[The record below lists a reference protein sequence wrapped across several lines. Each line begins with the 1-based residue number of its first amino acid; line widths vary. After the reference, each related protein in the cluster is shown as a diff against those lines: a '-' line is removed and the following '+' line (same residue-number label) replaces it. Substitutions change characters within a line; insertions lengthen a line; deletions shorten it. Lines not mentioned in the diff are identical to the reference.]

1 MIKYKVKD
9 AAADLGVSNKE
20 IIEILEKHCG
30 VTKKTMTTLEE
41 SELDVIFDVITKK
54 NKVENFDEYFAAR
67 NNKLDNESKPQQEDK
82 PAKQNAKAD
91 NQKKKTDKNDKKP
104 NNKDAKPASKQEKVE
119 IAQEKS
125 VEESAP
131 RKRRV
136 IDTRATNVDVE
147 RYNQKYDDLASD
159 SSKGRST
166 DNIVKKQKFTNRTQR
181 QKGRRQKRETEQE
194 RLNRIALE
202 RKQKPITVQI
212 PDEIVVS
219 ELALR
224 LKATVAEVVK
234 KAFLMGTMVTATDT
248 IDFDTASLIAM
259 EFHAKV
265 EKEVVV
271 TIEEQIID
279 DSEDDEANL
288 VERAPVVVVMGH
300 VDHGK
305 TTLLD
310 TIRKTNVASG
320 EAGGITQAIGAYQIE
335 YNGKKITFIDTPGHA
350 AFTEMRARG
359 ASITDIVIIIVA
371 ADDGVM
377 PQTKEAIDHAK
388 AAGVPIIVAVNK
400 IDKPTANVERVLTEM
415 SANGIQPE
423 AWGGDTMFVNISAV
437 TGEGIDD
444 LLDRILLLSEM
455 AELKANPNRYAI
467 GTVIESKIDKNSGV
481 ITNILIQN
489 GTLRLGD
496 PIVIGTSAG
505 KVRTLTNDRGE
516 SLVEALPSMPV
527 SITGLSESPSA
538 GDKFMAFESEKK
550 AKKVA
555 EQRKEI
561 EKEKR
566 NKPKGAIS
574 LNDLFSRK
582 EAGEKEIN
590 IILKADV
597 KGSEE
602 AVKNSL
608 LKLDVEGM
616 KINVIRSGIGAI
628 SESDVVLAEA
638 SNAIIIG
645 FNIRPD
651 HKITEIAKDKGI
663 DIRLYDIIY
672 KVVEEMEAA
681 LKGKLE
687 PEYEEKVLGE
697 AEVRKLFKF
706 SKVGTIAGSYV
717 TSGVIKRAKARV
729 IRDGVVVIDSTI
741 GSLAREKDQAKEV
754 KQGLECGIT
763 IENFNDIKEKD
774 IIEAYELVEI
784 KR

>member
-1 MIKYKVKD
+1 MMNVSEYASDVGKTVSEILKLCQK
-9 AAADLGVSNKE
+9 LNIEVSNDE
-20 IIEILEKHCG
+20 DMLSDDDII
-30 VTKKTMTTLEE
+30 M
-41 SELDVIFDVITKK
+41 
-54 NKVENFDEYFAAR
+54 
-67 NNKLDNESKPQQEDK
+67 LDNEIANSDEELEEAEEIEEIMDDF
-82 PAKQNAKAD
+82 AD
-91 NQKKKTDKNDKKP
+91 SYEEELEEITSPVHTQRKEKKVPNKKENNKNDFKEKRKEMYKHKEKLQE
-104 NNKDAKPASKQEKVE
+104 NTASNDEDIIAYKD
-119 IAQEKS
+119 
-125 VEESAP
+125 
-131 RKRRV
+131 
-136 IDTRATNVDVE
+136 NM
-147 RYNQKYDDLASD
+147 
-159 SSKGRST
+159 
-166 DNIVKKQKFTNRTQR
+166 
-181 QKGRRQKRETEQE
+181 
-194 RLNRIALE
+194 
-202 RKQKPITVQI
+202 
-212 PDEIVVS
+212 
-219 ELALR
+219 
-224 LKATVAEVVK
+224 TVAELASSLNVPAASLIK
-234 KAFLMGTMVTATDT
+234 KLMGLGMMININASL
-248 IDFDTASLIAM
+248 DFDTAEILVADYN
-259 EFHAKV
+259 KTLK
-265 EKEVVV
+265 KESTLDETNFEELEIIDREEDLQERPPVV
-271 TIEEQIID
+271 TI
-279 DSEDDEANL
+279 
-288 VERAPVVVVMGH
+288 MGH

-377 PQTKEAIDHAK
+377 PQTKEAMDHAK

-415 SANGIQPE
+415 SANGLQPE
-423 AWGGDTMFVNISAV
+423 AWGGDIMFVNLSAV
-437 TGEGIDD
+437 TGEGIEH
-444 LLDRILLLSEM
+444 LLERILLLSEVS
-455 AELKANPNRYAI
+455 ELKANPNRYAM
-467 GTVIESKIDKNSGV
+467 GTVIESKLDKSSGV
-481 ITNILIQN
+481 VTNLLIQN

-496 PIVIGTSAG
+496 PIVVGTISG
-505 KVRTLTNDRGE
+505 RVRTLKNDKGE
-516 SLVEALPSMPV
+516 NLVEALPSMPV
-527 SITGLSESPSA
+527 SITGLPESPAA

-555 EQRKEI
+555 EQRQEI

-566 NKPKGAIS
+566 NKPKTAIS
-574 LNDLFSRK
+574 LTDLFNRA
-582 EAGEKEIN
+582 EQGEKEIN

-608 LKLDVEGM
+608 LKLDVEGI

-628 SESDVVLAEA
+628 SESDVSLAAA

-651 HKITEIAKDKGI
+651 HKITEVAKDKGI

-681 LKGKLE
+681 LRGKLE
-687 PEYEEKVLGE
+687 PEYEEVVLGE
-697 AEVRKLFKF
+697 AEVRKIFKF

-717 TSGVIKRAKARV
+717 TSGVIKRGSKARI

-741 GSLAREKDQAKEV
+741 ASLAREKDQAKEV

-774 IIEAYELVEI
+774 IIEAYELKEVE
-784 KR
+784 R

>member
-1 MIKYKVKD
+1 MMNVSEYASDVGKTVSEILK
-9 AAADLGVSNKE
+9 LCQRLNIEVSNDE
-20 IIEILEKHCG
+20 DMLSDDDII
-30 VTKKTMTTLEE
+30 M
-41 SELDVIFDVITKK
+41 
-54 NKVENFDEYFAAR
+54 
-67 NNKLDNESKPQQEDK
+67 LDNEIANSNEELEEAEEIEEIIDDF
-82 PAKQNAKAD
+82 AD
-91 NQKKKTDKNDKKP
+91 SYEEELEEITSPVHTQRKEKKVPNKKENNKNDFKEKRKEMYKHKEKLQE
-104 NNKDAKPASKQEKVE
+104 NIASNDEDIIAYKD
-119 IAQEKS
+119 
-125 VEESAP
+125 
-131 RKRRV
+131 
-136 IDTRATNVDVE
+136 NM
-147 RYNQKYDDLASD
+147 
-159 SSKGRST
+159 
-166 DNIVKKQKFTNRTQR
+166 
-181 QKGRRQKRETEQE
+181 
-194 RLNRIALE
+194 
-202 RKQKPITVQI
+202 
-212 PDEIVVS
+212 
-219 ELALR
+219 
-224 LKATVAEVVK
+224 TVAELASNLNVPAASLIK
-234 KAFLMGTMVTATDT
+234 KLMGLGMMININASL
-248 IDFDTASLIAM
+248 DFDTAEILVADYN
-259 EFHAKV
+259 KTLK
-265 EKEVVV
+265 KESTLDETNFEELEIIDREEDLQERPPVV
-271 TIEEQIID
+271 TI
-279 DSEDDEANL
+279 
-288 VERAPVVVVMGH
+288 MGH

-415 SANGIQPE
+415 SANGLQPE
-423 AWGGDTMFVNISAV
+423 AWGGDIMFVNLSAV

-444 LLDRILLLSEM
+444 LLERILLLSEVS
-455 AELKANPNRYAI
+455 ELKANPNRYAM
-467 GTVIESKIDKNSGV
+467 GTVIESKLDKSSGV
-481 ITNILIQN
+481 VTNLLIQN

-496 PIVIGTSAG
+496 PIVVGTISG
-505 KVRTLTNDRGE
+505 RVRTLKNDKGE
-516 SLVEALPSMPV
+516 NLVEALPSMPV
-527 SITGLSESPSA
+527 SITGLPESPAA

-555 EQRKEI
+555 EQRQEI

-566 NKPKGAIS
+566 NKPKTAIS
-574 LNDLFSRK
+574 LTDLFNRA
-582 EAGEKEIN
+582 EQGEKEIN

-608 LKLDVEGM
+608 LKLDVEGI

-628 SESDVVLAEA
+628 SESDISLAAA

-651 HKITEIAKDKGI
+651 HKITEVAKDKGI

-681 LKGKLE
+681 LRGKLE
-687 PEYEEKVLGE
+687 PEYEEIVLGE
-697 AEVRKLFKF
+697 AEVRKIFKF

-717 TSGVIKRAKARV
+717 TSGVIKRNSKARI

-741 GSLAREKDQAKEV
+741 ASLAREKDQAKEV

-774 IIEAYELVEI
+774 IIEAYELKEI
-784 KR
+784 VR

>member
-1 MIKYKVKD
+1 MMN
-9 AAADLGVSNKE
+9 VSEYASDVGLSVKE
-20 IIEILEKHCG
+20 ILDLCQKLEINITSEEDMLSDDDIIMLDNEIASFEEN
-30 VTKKTMTTLEE
+30 TEE
-41 SELDVIFDVITKK
+41 SEKTEEIESSEDEEYSYDEEIEEVEEKTIKKRKPTK
-54 NKVENFDEYFAAR
+54 NI
-67 NNKLDNESKPQQEDK
+67 ESKNDFKVKRKEMYKHKEKLKSNLASEEEDIILYK
-82 PAKQNAKAD
+82 D
-91 NQKKKTDKNDKKP
+91 NMTV
-104 NNKDAKPASKQEKVE
+104 A
-119 IAQEKS
+119 
-125 VEESAP
+125 
-131 RKRRV
+131 
-136 IDTRATNVDVE
+136 
-147 RYNQKYDDLASD
+147 DLAS
-159 SSKGRST
+159 SLNVNPT
-166 DNIVKKQKFTNRTQR
+166 QIIKKIMSL
-181 QKGRRQKRETEQE
+181 G
-194 RLNRIALE
+194 
-202 RKQKPITVQI
+202 
-212 PDEIVVS
+212 
-219 ELALR
+219 
-224 LKATVAEVVK
+224 
-234 KAFLMGTMVTATDT
+234 MMVT
-248 IDFDTASLIAM
+248 INGSLDFDTAELIVSDYN
-259 EFHAKV
+259 KTLK
-265 EKEVVV
+265 KESTRDEVNFEELEIVDREEDLQERPPVV
-271 TIEEQIID
+271 TI
-279 DSEDDEANL
+279 
-288 VERAPVVVVMGH
+288 MGH

-335 YNGKKITFIDTPGHA
+335 CKNKKITFIDTPGHA

-359 ASITDIVIIIVA
+359 ASITDVVIIIVA

-400 IDKPTANVERVLTEM
+400 IDKPTANVEKVLTEM
-415 SANGIQPE
+415 SQNGIQPE
-423 AWGGDTMFVNISAV
+423 AWGGDIMFVNISAA

-444 LLDRILLLSEM
+444 LLERILLLSEM
-455 AELKANPNRYAI
+455 AELKANPNRYAS

-496 PIVIGTSAG
+496 PIVVGTTSG
-505 KVRTLTNDRGE
+505 RVRTLKNDKGE
-516 SLVEALPSMPV
+516 NLVEALPSMPV

-550 AKKVA
+550 AKAIA
-555 EQRKEI
+555 EERKAI
-561 EKEKR
+561 ANEKK
-566 NKPKGAIS
+566 NKPKIAVS
-574 LNDLFSRK
+574 LDDLFNRVK
-582 EAGEKEIN
+582 DGEKEIN

-608 LKLDVEGM
+608 LKLDVEGI
-616 KINVIRSGIGAI
+616 KINVIRSGIGNI
-628 SESDVVLAEA
+628 SESDISLAEA
-638 SNAIIIG
+638 SDAIIIG

-651 HKITEIAKDKGI
+651 HKTSEIAKDKGI

-687 PEYEEKVLGE
+687 PVYEEQVLGT
-697 AEVRKLFKF
+697 AEVRKIFKF

-717 TSGVIKRAKARV
+717 TSGTVKRSAKARI
-729 IRDGVVVIDSTI
+729 IRDGVVVNDSTI
-741 GSLAREKDQAKEV
+741 ASLAREKDQVKEV

-774 IIEAYELVEI
+774 VIEAYELVEI